1 MQDEIFE
8 ALKQVLVEKLKVE
21 GSLISNDADLFGG
34 LGLDSIDLATAIM
47 SIEERFEIQISDR
60 ELETVTT
67 VGQAVALIGSKV
79 ALHA

>member
-1 MQDEIFE
+1 MQNDIFE
-8 ALKQVLVEKLKVE
+8 ALKQVLMEKLKVE
-21 GSLISNDADLFGG
+21 GSLISSDADLFGG

-47 SIEERFEIQISDR
+47 AIEEKFGIEISDR

-67 VGQAVALIGSKV
+67 VGQAVDLIESKV